1 MHYPLVLYAK
11 LLPLLRPHKVSL
23 DINKYKKLLLERQEE
38 LLSFIKDH
46 KNDSAPVELDQTM
59 VGRLSRMDAL
69 QGQAMAEEVKRRRD
83 NELLRI
89 KAALA
94 RIPEDEYGYCLNC
107 GDDIAEERL
116 ELDPSIAL
124 CSKCAV

>member
-1 MHYPLVLYAK
+1 M
-11 LLPLLRPHKVSL
+11 SL
-23 DINKYKKLLLERQEE
+23 DLKKYEKLLLERQEE
-38 LLSFIKDH
+38 LLSLISEH
-46 KNDSAPVELDQTM
+46 KEDSAPVELDQTM

-69 QGQAMAEEVKRRRD
+69 QGQAMAEEVRRRRD

-89 KAALA
+89 KAALG

-116 ELDPSIAL
+116 NLDPSISL
-124 CSKCAV
+124 CNKCAV